1 MTSNTCLIHG
11 DFDAG
16 YAVCRICAGAGSGG
30 YTPTQGPGTAVDG
43 ADTITALPTR
53 SGPRRTTAGDDV
65 TQLPRSPG
73 QQGVER
79 TQLNAPQ
86 KTGMLGWLVVKT
98 SPHMRR
104 GHIWKLEP
112 NTVYGRGNK
121 ADQPIE
127 DPKVSDLH
135 ARIRLEESVWMITD
149 LDSSNGTC
157 VNGKKVE
164 TKTTLCENDEIQIG
178 DTIFVLKVLA

>member
-1 MTSNTCLIHG
+1 MSPNTCPKHG
-11 DFDAG
+11 NFDAG
-16 YAVCRICAGAGSGG
+16 WAVCPLCYGAGSGG
-30 YTPTQGPGTAVDG
+30 YTPTQGPGT
-43 ADTITALPTR
+43 TARDDDLTTSLPTR
-53 SGPRRTTAGDDV
+53 SGSRRPTAGDGV
-65 TQLPRSPG
+65 TQLPRGRG
-73 QQGVER
+73 QQGVEH

-86 KTGMLGWLVVKT
+86 KTGLLGWLVVKT
-98 SPHMRR
+98 SPFMRR
-104 GHIWKLEP
+104 GQLWKLES

-135 ARIRLEESVWMITD
+135 VRIRLEDSVWMITD

-157 VNGKKVE
+157 VNGKKLE
-164 TKTTLCENDEIQIG
+164 ITTALNENDEIQIG